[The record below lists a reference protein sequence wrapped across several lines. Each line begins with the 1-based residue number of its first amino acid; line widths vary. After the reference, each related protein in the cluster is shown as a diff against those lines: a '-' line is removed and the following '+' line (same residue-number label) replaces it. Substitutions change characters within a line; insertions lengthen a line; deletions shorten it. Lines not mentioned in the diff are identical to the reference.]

1 VLLMGIFTDKPDE
14 PINGKAKVRALRAE
28 KNPEA
33 FLQELQSIYGGK
45 IQAVTVALLLEDKQV
60 IIAASGGCTHQEA
73 VYMARMLT
81 FDAEHSA
88 FGRSE
93 PVAR

>member
-1 VLLMGIFTDKPDE
+1 MGGPGDLDRPA
-14 PINGKAKVRALRAE
+14 NGRAKVRALRAD

-33 FLQELQSIYGGK
+33 FLEELKANYGGK

-60 IIAASGGCTHQEA
+60 IVAASGGCSHQEA
-73 VYMARMLT
+73 VYMARMMT

-93 PVAR
+93 PVPR